1 MIKTQQEILQNL
13 LDAGCSDEEAAEIIS
28 ALRSGSCC
36 AAEKL
41 LEHKRRTLLEEV
53 HSTESRISCL
63 DYLMHELKKQ
73 CFCYMEDKDGE

>member
-13 LDAGCSDEEAAEIIS
+13 LDAGCSDEEAAEVIS
-28 ALRSGSCC
+28 ALRSGRCC

-41 LEHKRRTLLEEV
+41 PEHKRRTLPEEV

-63 DYLMHELKKQ
+63 GNLIHELKKQ
-73 CFCYMEDKDGE
+73 CFCCMEDKDGE